1 MRVDGQ
7 WTGADSDWNFQRVYI
22 LQCWYWLQ
30 NLEDRGHD
38 PIGAVDPSQGRVDL
52 VFAKWG
58 QRKGW
63 EESYFET
70 MAEEERTDNRLIGSN
85 NGPSMTTPVLEE
97 SKTRSFEA
105 VSGLSSFNVLLV
117 KSSKFTDTR
126 NKLPKLPLQ
135 SCPVRDQSKGS
146 SSLSMECETGV
157 VRGIKNLEAST
168 DVAEKWCKA
177 RGFGLFQEG

>member
-1 MRVDGQ
+1 
-7 WTGADSDWNFQRVYI
+7 
-22 LQCWYWLQ
+22 
-30 NLEDRGHD
+30 
-38 PIGAVDPSQGRVDL
+38 
-52 VFAKWG
+52 
-58 QRKGW
+58 
-63 EESYFET
+63 
-70 MAEEERTDNRLIGSN
+70 MAEEETKGLEFRPLVHMKGFFITLL
-85 NGPSMTTPVLEE
+85 PSQSTIEVTFLPCVTKNKPGVLEE
-97 SKTRSFEA
+97 SKTRPFEA

-126 NKLPKLPLQ
+126 NKLPELPLQ

-146 SSLSMECETGV
+146 SSLTDEVRADMECETGV